1 MTAPT
6 NAPKASARVYYPLFD
21 GIDPEGQDQRI
32 RALDMALE
40 IGGEKADLAT
50 NYQVSIYGRRVVD
63 EPNLITIFRKV
74 VERAAGQPWVP
85 VPVSRQITHPNV
97 HCIVLKL
104 EAMETDF
111 TPPADPTA
119 THTYDDQASTAD
131 PPPWG
136 VRIKEGGSAVY
147 ASDLVR
153 DVTVRHV
160 IEDIVSP
167 YFTVTGANS
176 TLQLD
181 QLAFSDIP
189 KSRAEALDDVN
200 AMMGYCYSCWEDGEL
215 HLQAPDTGTRRVADV
230 TDPCISFSPITEN
243 IDDTF
248 NAVRVLYKNKY
259 GRARDVIE
267 HRDSRAITAV
277 DPDLVKADTIDAPDS
292 VQSEKA
298 ARKVGQRYLRDHNP
312 ASVSGS
318 LHVEGE
324 SESFGD
330 ALLVRPG
337 DRVTIAGAGDVR
349 HDLPVTAVTLHPLTW
364 EADVQFDVAPA
375 KFARW
380 LKKLEAGA
388 HARKR

>member
-6 NAPKASARVYYPLFD
+6 ATPKASARVYYPLFD
-21 GIDPEGQDQRI
+21 GIDPESQDQRI
-32 RALDMALE
+32 RALDMKLQ
-40 IGGEKADLAT
+40 IGGEKADLGT
-50 NYQVSIYGRRVVD
+50 NYQVSVYGRRLID
-63 EPNLITIFRKV
+63 TPNLVTIFRQV
-74 VERAAGQPWVP
+74 VERAAGSPWVD
-85 VPVSRQITHPNV
+85 VNVSRQIDHDSV

-104 EAMETDF
+104 EAIETDF

-119 THTYDDQASTAD
+119 THTYDDQATTAD

-136 VRIKEGGSAVY
+136 VRIKEGGTAVY
-147 ASDLVR
+147 ASDLGR
-153 DVTVRHV
+153 NVTVRRV

-176 TLQLD
+176 TLELD

-200 AMMGYCYSCWEDGEL
+200 AMTGYVYSCWEEGEL
-215 HLQAPDTGTRRVADV
+215 HLQEVGAGTHRTADV
-230 TDPCISFSPITEN
+230 TDPRISFSFAEN

-248 NAVRVLYKNKY
+248 SAVRVLYATKL
-259 GRARDVIE
+259 GRARDVIV
-267 HRDSRAITAV
+267 HRDSRALGT
-277 DPDLVKADTIDAPDS
+277 LVKADTIEAPDS
-292 VQSEKA
+292 IRSEA
-298 ARKVGQRYLRDHNP
+298 AAIRVGMRYLRDHNEK
-312 ASVSGS
+312 SVSGS

-324 SESFGD
+324 STSFGD

-337 DRVTIAGAGDVR
+337 DTVTIAGAGGVR
-349 HDLPVTAVTLHPLTW
+349 HDLPVTGVTLHPLTW

-375 KFARW
+375 RFAQW
-380 LKKLEAGA
+380 LAKVQAGA

>member
-6 NAPKASARVYYPLFD
+6 ATPKASARVYYPLFD

-32 RALDMALE
+32 RALDMSLE

-85 VPVSRQITHPNV
+85 VNVSRKIDHASV

-104 EAMETDF
+104 EAMATDF
-111 TPPADPTA
+111 TPPADPSA
-119 THTYDDQASTAD
+119 THTYDDQATTAD

-136 VRIKEGGSAVY
+136 VRIKEGGTAVY
-147 ASDLVR
+147 ASDLGR
-153 DVTVRHV
+153 NVTVRGV

-189 KSRAEALDDVN
+189 KSRLEALDDVN
-200 AMMGYCYSCWEDGEL
+200 AMMGYCYSCWEEGEL
-215 HLQAPDTGTRRVADV
+215 HLQAPDTGTHRVADV
-230 TDPCISFSPITEN
+230 TDPRISFSFAEN
-243 IDDTF
+243 IDDTLS
-248 NAVRVLYKNKY
+248 AVRVLYANKY

-267 HRDSRAITAV
+267 HLDSRALGS
-277 DPDLVKADTIDAPDS
+277 LVKADTIEAPDS
-292 VQSEKA
+292 VRSEKA
-298 ARKVGQRYLRDHNP
+298 ARKVGQRYLRDHTDK
-312 ASVSGS
+312 SVSGS

-324 SESFGD
+324 SSSFGD

-337 DRVTIAGAGDVR
+337 DRVTIAGAGGVR

-375 KFARW
+375 KFSRW
-380 LKKLEAGA
+380 LARVAAGA

>member
-6 NAPKASARVYYPLFD
+6 STPKASARVSYPLFD

-32 RALDMALE
+32 RALDMSLE
-40 IGGEKADLAT
+40 IGGEKADLGT
-50 NYQVSIYGRRVVD
+50 NYQVSIYGRRQVD
-63 EPNLITIFRKV
+63 TPNLVTIFRRV
-74 VERAAGQPWVP
+74 VERAAGTPWVT
-85 VPVSRQITHPNV
+85 VNVRRQIDHASV

-104 EAMETDF
+104 EAMATDF
-111 TPPADPTA
+111 TPPADPSA
-119 THTYDDQASTAD
+119 TYTYDDQASTAD

-160 IEDIVSP
+160 IEDIVEP

-176 TLQLD
+176 TLVLD

-200 AMMGYCYSCWEDGEL
+200 AMMGYVYSCWEDGEL
-215 HLQAPDTGTRRVADV
+215 HLQEPDTGTQRTADV
-230 TDPCISFSPITEN
+230 TDPRISFSFAEN

-248 NAVRVLYKNKY
+248 NAVRVLYATKL
-259 GRARDVIE
+259 GRARDVIV
-267 HRDSRAITAV
+267 HRDSRALGT
-277 DPDLVKADTIDAPDS
+277 LVKADTIEAPDS
-292 VQSEKA
+292 IRSEA
-298 ARKVGQRYLRDHNP
+298 AAIRVGKRYLRDHN
-312 ASVSGS
+312 AKSVSGS

-324 SESFGD
+324 STSFGD

-337 DRVTIAGAGDVR
+337 DRVTIAGAGGVR

-380 LKKLEAGA
+380 LAKVAAGA

>member
-6 NAPKASARVYYPLFD
+6 NAPRASARVYYPLFD
-21 GIDPEGQDQRI
+21 GVDPEGQEQRI
-32 RALDMALE
+32 RALDMVLK

-50 NYQVSIYGRRVVD
+50 NYQVSIYGRRQID
-63 EPNLITIFRKV
+63 TPNLITIFRKV
-74 VERAAGQPWVP
+74 VERAAGQPWVT
-85 VPVSRQITHPNV
+85 VNVRRQIDHASV

-104 EAMETDF
+104 EAILADF
-111 TPPADPTA
+111 TPPADPAA
-119 THTYDDQASTAD
+119 TFTYDDQASTAD

-136 VRIKEGGSAVY
+136 VRIKEGGTAVY

-176 TLQLD
+176 GTVLD

-200 AMMGYCYSCWEDGEL
+200 AMMGYVYSCWVDGEID
-215 HLQAPDTGTRRVADV
+215 LQESDTGTQHIADV
-230 TDPCISFSPITEN
+230 HDPRISFSFAEN
-243 IDDTF
+243 IDDTYS
-248 NAVRVLYKNKY
+248 AVRVLYANKY
-259 GRARDVIE
+259 GRARDVIV
-267 HRDSRAITAV
+267 HRDSRALGT
-277 DPDLVKADTIDAPDS
+277 LVKADTIDAPDS
-292 VQSEKA
+292 VKSEKEA
-298 ARKVGQRYLRDHNP
+298 IKVGQRYLRGHNP
-312 ASVSGS
+312 KSVSGS

-324 SESFGD
+324 STSFGD

-337 DRVTIAGAGDVR
+337 ERVTIAGAGGVR
-349 HDLPVTAVTLHPLTW
+349 HDLPITNVRLNVLTG
-364 EADVQFDVAPA
+364 ESDVQFDVAPA
-375 KFARW
+375 RFAQW
-380 LKKLEAGA
+380 LAAVAAGA

>member
-6 NAPKASARVYYPLFD
+6 QTPKASARVYYPLFD
-21 GIDPEGQDQRI
+21 GVDPEGQDQRI
-32 RALDMALE
+32 RALDMSLLV
-40 IGGEKADLAT
+40 GGKKAALAT

-74 VERAAGQPWVP
+74 VERAAGTPWVT
-85 VPVSRQITHPNV
+85 VNVRRQIDHASV

-104 EAMETDF
+104 EAIETDF
-111 TPPADPTA
+111 TPPDDPGA

-136 VRIKEGGSAVY
+136 VRVKSASVY

-176 TLQLD
+176 ALQLD

-230 TDPCISFSPITEN
+230 TDPRISFSFAEN

-248 NAVRVLYKNKY
+248 NACRVTYANKY
-259 GRARDVIE
+259 GRARDVIV
-267 HRDSRAITAV
+267 HRDSRALDDI
-277 DPDLVKADTIDAPDS
+277 VKADTIEAPDS
-292 VQSEKA
+292 VKSEKA
-298 ARKVGQRYLRDHNP
+298 AIKVGQRYLRDHN
-312 ASVSGS
+312 AKSVSGS

-324 SESFGD
+324 STSFGD

-337 DRVTIAGAGDVR
+337 DRVTIAGAGGVR

-375 KFARW
+375 KFSRW
-380 LKKLEAGA
+380 LKRLEAGA

>member
-6 NAPKASARVYYPLFD
+6 AAPKASARVYYPLFD

-32 RALDMALE
+32 RALDMSLE

-50 NYQVSIYGRRVVD
+50 NYQVSVYGRRQID
-63 EPNLITIFRKV
+63 TPNLITIFRKV
-74 VERAAGQPWVP
+74 VERAAGQPWVT
-85 VPVSRQITHPNV
+85 VNVRRQIDHASV

-104 EAMETDF
+104 EAILTDF
-111 TPPADPTA
+111 TPPADPSA
-119 THTYDDQASTAD
+119 TYTYDDQAGTAD

-136 VRIKEGGSAVY
+136 VRIKECGSAVY

-176 TLQLD
+176 TLVLD
-181 QLAFSDIP
+181 QMAFSDIP

-200 AMMGYCYSCWEDGEL
+200 AMMGYCYSCWVDGEL
-215 HLQAPDTGTRRVADV
+215 HLQAPDTGTRRIADV
-230 TDPCISFSPITEN
+230 TDPRISFRFAEN
-243 IDDTF
+243 TDDTYS
-248 NAVRVLYKNKY
+248 ACRVTYANKY
-259 GRARDVIE
+259 GRARDVIV
-267 HRDSRAITAV
+267 HRDSRSLGT
-277 DPDLVKADTIDAPDS
+277 LVKADTIDAPDS
-292 VQSEKA
+292 VKSEKA
-298 ARKVGQRYLRDHNP
+298 AIKVGNRYLRDHNP
-312 ASVSGS
+312 KSISGS

-324 SESFGD
+324 SASFGD

-337 DRVTIAGAGDVR
+337 DRVTIAGAGGVR
-349 HDLPVTAVTLHPLTW
+349 HDLPVTNVTLHPLTG

>member
-6 NAPKASARVYYPLFD
+6 ATPKASARVYYPLFD
-21 GIDPEGQDQRI
+21 GVDPEGQEQRI
-32 RALDMALE
+32 RALDMSLLV
-40 IGGEKADLAT
+40 GGEKADLAT
-50 NYQVSIYGRRVVD
+50 NYQVSIYGRRQID
-63 EPNLITIFRKV
+63 EPNLVTIFRQV
-74 VERAAGQPWVP
+74 VERAAGTPWVP
-85 VPVSRQITHPNV
+85 VNVSRLVDHASIN
-97 HCIVLKL
+97 CIVLKL
-104 EAMETDF
+104 EAIETEF
-111 TPPADPTA
+111 TPPDDPSA
-119 THTYDDQASTAD
+119 TYTYDDQVSTAD

-136 VRIKEGGSAVY
+136 VRVKSASVY

-160 IEDIVSP
+160 IEDIVEP
-167 YFTVTGANS
+167 YFTVTGASS

-181 QLAFSDIP
+181 QMVFSDVP

-200 AMMGYCYSCWEDGEL
+200 SMMGYCYSCWEDGEL
-215 HLQAPDTGTRRVADV
+215 HLQAPDTGTQRIADV
-230 TDPCISFSPITEN
+230 TDPRISFSFAEN

-248 NAVRVLYKNKY
+248 NACRVLYQNKY
-259 GRARDVIE
+259 GRARDTIV
-267 HRDSRAITAV
+267 HLDSRALGS
-277 DPDLVKADTIDAPDS
+277 LVKADTITAPDS
-292 VQSEKA
+292 VQSETA
-298 ARKVGQRYLRDHNP
+298 AIKVGMRYLRDHN
-312 ASVSGS
+312 AESVSGS

-324 SESFGD
+324 STSFGD

-337 DRVTIAGAGDVR
+337 DRVTIAGAGGVR

-380 LKKLEAGA
+380 LAKVAAGA